1 MLLCSTT
8 THIGLNIRIK
18 VKIFVSYT
26 TRDAIVTATSLF
38 PVAETLERIG
48 KPYVDLIHNDSVDKQ
63 SRVERELM
71 SSSLLFL
78 LESYSIQESPWVKWE
93 LDNARRL
100 GIPIKSIDV
109 SQGMPSEEQILRVFQ
124 G

>member
-1 MLLCSTT
+1 M
-8 THIGLNIRIK
+8 
-18 VKIFVSYT
+18 KIFVSYT

-48 KPYVDLIHNDSVDKQ
+48 KPYVDVIHNDSADKQ

-71 SSSLLFL
+71 SSSLVFL
-78 LESYSIQESPWVKWE
+78 LESSSIQESPWVKWE

-109 SQGMPSEEQILRVFQ
+109 SQGMPSAEQILRVFQ